1 MIYGIWIIDMGGNCL
16 FYKDFGTTKLDSD
29 LFASFFS
36 AIYNFGREMG
46 GRPLKNITMGDIS
59 YTTMVKDDLF
69 FVIATDPGENAADLI
84 EEIARI
90 FSKHFGTN
98 YELFTDLRM
107 SSLDEIRLF
116 ENEIESLIRRPK
128 SIISRRFRG
137 AIYPKRKVRSVDL
150 LSPASQIRQKA
161 LQIGGVDAINVLMVA
176 NGKYTVDEIAQDLS
190 LDKFR
195 VEKIIREAVLAG
207 LAEVEMSA
215 PIPDKVEKVLQDLLS
230 GKLRREQAIDEIMAA
245 MEIRDWKERERIK
258 KLVDETTAEA
268 DKQKRLAQSQ
278 RKLGKKVSRDDFTAA
293 IKAEIQKAAKV
304 FESIE
309 VEEEP
314 ESISE
319 SQVAKPTATKE
330 SSESS
335 EDEWAHLKVKS
346 GSGSFFADE
355 SEDEPK
361 EKKQLKIE
369 EIPTLTEILQKKPR
383 CFECRKPITGPHYY
397 CKKCD
402 ISVHYTCVRHVKQMS
417 ISFFKQRQAL
427 CPVCGSPM
435 QERD

>member
-84 EEIARI
+84 EEIARV
-90 FSKHFGTN
+90 FNKHFGSN
-98 YELFTDLRM
+98 YALFTDLRM
-107 SSLDEIRLF
+107 NSLEEIKAF
-116 ENEIESLIRRPK
+116 ESEIDSLVRRPK
-128 SIISRRFRG
+128 SIIARRFRG

-150 LSPASQIRQKA
+150 LSPSSAIRMKA

-190 LDKFR
+190 LDKFK

-230 GKLRREQAIDEIMAA
+230 GRLRREQAIDEIMAA
-245 MEIRDWKERERIK
+245 MEIKDWKERERIK
-258 KLVDETTAEA
+258 KLVDETRAEA
-268 DKQKRLAQSQ
+268 EKQKRIAQSQ
-278 RKLGKKVSRDDFTAA
+278 RRLGKRASRDDFTAA
-293 IKAEIQKAAKV
+293 IKAEIQKATKV
-304 FESIE
+304 IESLE
-309 VEEEP
+309 KVAESEE
-314 ESISE
+314 
-319 SQVAKPTATKE
+319 AAE
-330 SSESS
+330 SSESLFAPVDKS
-335 EDEWAHLKVKS
+335 EESDEWAHLKVKS
-346 GSGSFFADE
+346 EHASFFADE
-355 SEDEPK
+355 SEDESK
-361 EKKQLKIE
+361 EEKRPLKIE
-369 EIPTLTEILQKKPR
+369 EIPTLKEILQKKPR

>member
-84 EEIARI
+84 EEIARV
-90 FSKHFGTN
+90 FNKHFGSN
-98 YELFTDLRM
+98 YALFTDLRM
-107 SSLDEIRLF
+107 NSLEEIKAF
-116 ENEIESLIRRPK
+116 EKEIESLVRRPK
-128 SIISRRFRG
+128 SIIARRFRG

-150 LSPASQIRQKA
+150 LSPSSSIRMKA

-190 LDKFR
+190 LDKFK

-230 GKLRREQAIDEIMAA
+230 GRLRREQAIDEIMAA
-245 MEIRDWKERERIK
+245 MEIKDWKERERIK
-258 KLVDETTAEA
+258 KLVDETRAEA
-268 DKQKRLAQSQ
+268 EKQKRIAQSQ
-278 RKLGKKVSRDDFTAA
+278 RKLHKRVSRDDFTAA
-293 IKAEIQKAAKV
+293 IKAEIQKAAMVIESLEKV
-304 FESIE
+304 AES
-309 VEEEP
+309 EE
-314 ESISE
+314 
-319 SQVAKPTATKE
+319 AAE
-330 SSESS
+330 SSSSLFAPVDKS
-335 EDEWAHLKVKS
+335 EDTDEWSHLKVKS
-346 GSGSFFADE
+346 GHASFFADE
-355 SEDEPK
+355 SEDESK
-361 EKKQLKIE
+361 EEKKPLKIE
-369 EIPTLTEILQKKPR
+369 EIPTLKEILQKKPR

-402 ISVHYTCVRHVKQMS
+402 ISVHYSCVRHVKQLS

-427 CPVCGSPM
+427 CPICGSPM
-435 QERD
+435 EERD